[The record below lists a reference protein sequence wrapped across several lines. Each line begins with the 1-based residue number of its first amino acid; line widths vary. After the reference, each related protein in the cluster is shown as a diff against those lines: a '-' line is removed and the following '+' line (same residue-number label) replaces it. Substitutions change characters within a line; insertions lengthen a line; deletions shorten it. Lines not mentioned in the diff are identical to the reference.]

1 MKRLS
6 TPCMNAINRKTRQHP
21 ERNECSPRR
30 ETMDFLK
37 QFARVYQAEP
47 VLKPE
52 LCGYIL
58 N

>member
-6 TPCMNAINRKTRQHP
+6 TPYMNVINRKMRKRP
-21 ERNECSPRR
+21 ESESCSPRR
-30 ETMDFLK
+30 ESIHFLT

-52 LCGYIL
+52 LNGYIL